1 MLSAPEFARY
11 PELRAHFD
19 AVYDQLIGSDGPR
32 DASPL
37 VDVGSGNG
45 SALAA
50 VMAGTDASGLALDLR
65 EAAEWLGPPGF
76 ETVLAD
82 GARLPLANGA
92 APAALCMEAIEWFS
106 DPQAVVRELAR
117 VASKRVVL
125 VHSDWQSLWF
135 DSGDPETSRE
145 FTRLFAGPVPGG
157 KRIRELLEDLS
168 AAAGLNVGTHEVHV
182 IRGETIAPDT
192 YAQHLLA
199 LLRDW
204 LCNQLGAVRARR
216 FDEWRKDLE
225 TRAVEGTFAFSL
237 DRHLVVADH

>member
-1 MLSAPEFARY
+1 VVSAPEFALY
-11 PELRAHFD
+11 PEMREHFD
-19 AVYDQLIGSDGPR
+19 AVYDQIIGSDGPR
-32 DASPL
+32 GASPL
-37 VDVGSGNG
+37 IDVGSGNG

-50 VMAGTDASGLALDLR
+50 LVAGTNTTGIALDLR
-65 EAAEWLGPPGF
+65 EPAEWMGPPGF
-76 ETVLAD
+76 DVVLAD
-82 GARLPLANGA
+82 AAQLPFANVA
-92 APAALCMEAIEWFS
+92 APVLLSMETIEWFNS
-106 DPQAVVRELAR
+106 PAAVLAEMAR
-117 VASKRVVL
+117 VASKRVLL

-157 KRIRELLEDLS
+157 KPIRELLDDFV
-168 AAAGLNVGTHEVHV
+168 AAAGLRLAAHELHV

-192 YAQHLLA
+192 YARHLLG

-225 TRAVEGTFAFSL
+225 VRAAEGTFAFSL
-237 DRHLVVADH
+237 DRHLIVAER